1 MNRNIKK
8 YNDDGYVIA
17 NFFNKEE
24 YNLIY
29 NFAVKWFYKI
39 CKIQTKDYKK
49 FPIKKYHIWSNKI
62 GLNHSEICSAK
73 NRYLYPPIKIQKIIK
88 NNKKIKKFLKNVG
101 VPKFKMWDDGW
112 GWIGFRIIRPK
123 KNDGY
128 PLSQKNWGIA
138 KDVVSCWF
146 PIVGKNKSDTL
157 TLVPK
162 SNKKNYE
169 FYLPKNSKFTKGEYR
184 LKQKYK
190 NKIRTYN
197 PKIKDHKVIIY
208 SPKTLHS
215 ESNPKIKETR
225 FNLEFRFKPI
235 LK

>member
-1 MNRNIKK
+1 
-8 YNDDGYVIA
+8 
-17 NFFNKEE
+17 
-24 YNLIY
+24 
-29 NFAVKWFYKI
+29 
-39 CKIQTKDYKK
+39 
-49 FPIKKYHIWSNKI
+49 
-62 GLNHSEICSAK
+62 
-73 NRYLYPPIKIQKIIK
+73 
-88 NNKKIKKFLKNVG
+88 
-101 VPKFKMWDDGW
+101 MWDDGW

-157 TLVPK
+157 NLFSK